1 MVDPNPIRRTDAGAL
16 GAASAAQPGA
26 ASSASKPSS
35 GPAFRALMEKLA
47 EQAKTLQRESESV
60 ANTDQLSGAVDLAG
74 DTLRTALSV
83 RDEVLEAFRQAQ
95 QGRDPSEAA

>member
-16 GAASAAQPGA
+16 GAAGAGAPGKPAAANTQG
-26 ASSASKPSS
+26 S

-47 EQAKTLQRESESV
+47 EQAKTLQQESESV
-60 ANTDQLSGAVDLAG
+60 AKPDQLSGAVDLAG

-83 RDEVLEAFRQAQ
+83 RDEMLEAFRQAQ
-95 QGRDPSEAA
+95 QASDPGEAA